1 LESQSFAL
9 KKNTERAMFNAKVL
23 KFKML
28 LALLEVDI
36 DALPEKLGMK
46 EYRLSWLLNDKVS
59 EDRLSTIKKSELLLL
74 GIILRKDVT
83 ELSKEYGLGDPTW
96 YEDSQDS
103 VHVLSKKCA

>member
-1 LESQSFAL
+1 
-9 KKNTERAMFNAKVL
+9 MFNAKVL
-23 KFKML
+23 KFKTL

-74 GIILRKDVT
+74 GIILNMDVT

-96 YEDSQDS
+96 YEVSQNH